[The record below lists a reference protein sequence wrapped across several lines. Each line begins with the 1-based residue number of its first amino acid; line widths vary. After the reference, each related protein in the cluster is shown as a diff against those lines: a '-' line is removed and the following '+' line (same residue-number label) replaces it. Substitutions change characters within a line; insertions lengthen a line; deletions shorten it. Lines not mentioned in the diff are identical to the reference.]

1 VEKTYSSLAQHL
13 TVNQR
18 VAGSSPAG
26 RAEEVLTMLRPLF
39 YYYDMY
45 FLYILYSEENDVY
58 YVGQSINPWNRV
70 QQHNTNSSEKY
81 TGKYKNWKLMAV
93 FEISVSRSDAIIIE
107 RFIKKQKSRNLVLQ
121 LINPEFKPSGALAQL
136 VRVPHVRD

>member
-1 VEKTYSSLAQHL
+1 
-13 TVNQR
+13 
-18 VAGSSPAG
+18 
-26 RAEEVLTMLRPLF
+26 MLRPLF

-70 QQHNTNSSEKY
+70 QQHNNNSSEKY

-93 FEISVSRSDAIIIE
+93 FEISVSRSDAIKIE

>member
-1 VEKTYSSLAQHL
+1 
-13 TVNQR
+13 
-18 VAGSSPAG
+18 
-26 RAEEVLTMLRPLF
+26 
-39 YYYDMY
+39 MY

-93 FEISVSRSDAIIIE
+93 FEISVSRSDAIKIE
-107 RFIKKQKSRNLVLQ
+107 RFIKKQKQ
-121 LINPEFKPSGALAQL
+121 LPIIKKIFLTCMKRTKLLSIKYNKTMSI
-136 VRVPHVRD
+136 